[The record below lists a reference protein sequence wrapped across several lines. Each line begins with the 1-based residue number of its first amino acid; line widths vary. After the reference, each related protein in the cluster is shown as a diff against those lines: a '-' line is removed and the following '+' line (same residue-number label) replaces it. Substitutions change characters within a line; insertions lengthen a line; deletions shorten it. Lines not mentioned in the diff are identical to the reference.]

1 MTRGPPPNPNKYAN
15 INSYLNAVRR
25 HWSQG
30 SSKNTPVNVNNKVEE
45 ARMRFRKT
53 PAPAP
58 PLKIGLNVW
67 GLLGHKNMNVYDDKY
82 DNFLKNLPKEIPKP
96 NPKNSF
102 EVSNEKIVMS
112 DSIFAAKQFTIKTDT
127 KFNLD
132 EIEKKAK
139 NYRVQRGG
147 NKYII
152 FRIQR
157 ETNKGLIHI
166 VVTVYA
172 NGTIQVMNTSIEMT
186 NDEIKNI
193 ISKIIGRTLVIDP
206 KKVRYISKFCTY
218 IDDTPQQIDL
228 KEMLEFIRS
237 FYRKNQ
243 TKFNS
248 LIKISN
254 RNVEALTEVP
264 VKTKRLGSVHA
275 SNLGIP
281 VTEAGLP
288 IPQEKK
294 YFYVDGK
301 LIRIRI
307 KLDDGKEVYLI
318 ISYTGLITAIL
329 NGEYTSGP
337 KAFKKLIKTINI
349 TEDIFENTNTNH
361 MLRGLA
367 LSKKQ
372 RAAHRMQMY
381 RSTGNAKNANN
392 IKDIEKKDF
401 YVRLKLKTLLNGNR
415 PVYTKQT
422 IPNKSSNSFLRN
434 RGKLLSAYKS
444 WDLLNLNKI
453 SKHTRNVWNINKN
466 VIQKFKETSVKSAA
480 QSAGKRKKTTNPS
493 GILPS
498 AANWIK
504 KVFKSNGTAEIL
516 KTSKQQKRELY
527 YPSTTPGKTGEYG
540 LLPAGNIT
548 KKKDKFIAGLKAQG
562 GRIKDLPQNVK
573 NALKLSNTPGQ
584 SSASSSNSNSNSFTR
599 QLKNAMLASQN
610 AERRRAAESAERKRA
625 AASAERRRAAA
636 SAERRRAAASAER
649 KRAAASA
656 ERRRA
661 AESAERKRVASAER
675 RAAEIKRRYTL
686 QELRNIVNKVKRKRE
701 ETARLAAVSAASRP
715 SVSLPNNQYGTMFGK
730 RKRTPNKS
738 A

>member
-58 PLKIGLNVW
+58 PLKIGFNVW
-67 GLLGHKNMNVYDDKY
+67 GLLGHKNMNVYDKY
-82 DNFLKNLPKEIPKP
+82 DNLPFLKNLPKEIPKP

-127 KFNLD
+127 KFNFD

-206 KKVRYISKFCTY
+206 KEVRYISKFCTY

-349 TEDIFENTNTNH
+349 TEDIFENTNENH

-422 IPNKSSNSFLRN
+422 IPNKSSNSFLLN

-466 VIQKFKETSVKSAA
+466 VIQKFKETSAKSAA

-610 AERRRAAESAERKRA
+610 AERRRAAESAERKR
-625 AASAERRRAAA
+625 
-636 SAERRRAAASAER
+636 
-649 KRAAASA
+649 
-656 ERRRA
+656 
-661 AESAERKRVASAER
+661 VASAER